1 MTDNNSV
8 ILEKRGQALWITI
21 NRPEKRNAIN
31 GDVIAGIAR
40 GYRTAHDDKNVRVI
54 VLTGAGDK
62 AFCAGADLQNTG
74 GAFAADFA
82 KPNVDYA
89 DLLRLSQNATKPAI
103 ARVGGVCMA
112 GGMGLLCMTDMAIA
126 ADHVMFGLPE
136 VKVGVFP
143 MQVMSLLQ
151 SIAPR
156 RLVNEWAI
164 TGEPFDARTA
174 QAAGLLN
181 YVVPQAELDAKLDWL
196 IGRITDKSP
205 TAIRRGKYAMR
216 AIASMSFDES
226 IAYTESQIAL
236 LAMTEDAKEGSQGVR
251 RKAQTLMAGE
261 VGCYG
266 LAMHGEFLGDI
277 FGVRRCV
284 SKPPIAENTI
294 SHTRF
299 VLIGS
304 CWEGARG
311 AAESANTGSAWS
323 VHRHRPDA
331 VG

>member
-1 MTDNNSV
+1 MTENSSV

-31 GDVIAGIAR
+31 GEVIAGIAL
-40 GYRTAHDDKNVRVI
+40 GYRTAHDDKDVRVI

-74 GAFAADFA
+74 AAFARDFA

-103 ARVGGVCMA
+103 ARVGGVCRA
-112 GGMGLLCMTDMAIA
+112 GGMGLLCMTDLAIA
-126 ADHVMFGLPE
+126 ADHAMFGLPE

-151 SIAPR
+151 AIAPR

-164 TGEPFDARTA
+164 TGEPFDAKAA

-181 YVVPQAELDAKLDWL
+181 HVVPQAELDTRLDWL

-236 LAMTEDAKEGSQGVR
+236 LAMTEDAKEGLKAFAEK
-251 RKAQTLMAGE
+251 RKPSWPG
-261 VGCYG
+261 
-266 LAMHGEFLGDI
+266 
-277 FGVRRCV
+277 
-284 SKPPIAENTI
+284 K
-294 SHTRF
+294 
-299 VLIGS
+299 
-304 CWEGARG
+304 
-311 AAESANTGSAWS
+311 
-323 VHRHRPDA
+323 
-331 VG
+331 